1 MTGAEEEESDDEAE
15 DVDEAGFRCGT
26 VQEDA
31 ERDVEHLLSQDNELD
46 LIFYNYTRL
55 LEHLREQCLD
65 YGYTTSDGDHGDD
78 DEEEEDEVAHD
89 QVD

>member
-1 MTGAEEEESDDEAE
+1 MTGAEEEESD
-15 DVDEAGFRCGT
+15 DEAGFRCGT

-78 DEEEEDEVAHD
+78 EEDEEAHD